1 MPGLIRGPEW
11 LWAGRVLKVCHR
23 SAIVHC
29 PDTAGTRHQE
39 IRAGFINRAEGLS
52 DASVTEVGNSGSPLR
67 VPGPS
72 VALIRVTS
80 FLGSV
85 GQAEQAQA
93 LGHEL
98 EQGPQ
103 RRCFFMDLEDFFLE
117 KCITLLLSFS

>member
-11 LWAGRVLKVCHR
+11 RWAGRVLKVCHR
-23 SAIVHC
+23 SAIVHR

-39 IRAGFINRAEGLS
+39 ILAGFINGAAGLR
-52 DASVTEVGNSGSPLR
+52 DASVTAAGNSGSPLR
-67 VPGPS
+67 VPGPA

-93 LGHEL
+93 PGHEL

-103 RRCFFMDLEDFFLE
+103 TRCFFMGLEDFFP
-117 KCITLLLSFS
+117 